1 MVIQYSSPVAES
13 SSLNASSAAPLL
25 QKRFFDRPKR
35 SFDQRKS
42 PRGWSREEM
51 RILTYIRQVLDAEES
66 VHVANNTV
74 ALENSKLVMDTMDEY
89 GVEEA
94 LRIRE
99 SGAES
104 EIVAVAVGPARV
116 QDALRTAL
124 AMGVDRAIHVET
136 DARLDAI
143 ALSKVLAQIAEQ
155 EQATLIFS
163 GGQQADWDSH
173 ALAAAT
179 AERLSWPQATW
190 VSALE
195 LKGNTLT
202 GKHDVDEGSE
212 TFTLELPAVITT
224 QQGLNEPR
232 YPTLPNIMKS
242 KKKELRKDS
251 LDQFNI
257 TPKLNFK
264 GAEIQVKN
272 RRNKILDGKDAPGA
286 AAQLVDLLR
295 NEAKVIA

>member
-1 MVIQYSSPVAES
+1 
-13 SSLNASSAAPLL
+13 
-25 QKRFFDRPKR
+25 
-35 SFDQRKS
+35 
-42 PRGWSREEM
+42 M
-51 RILTYIRQVLDAEES
+51 RILTYLRQVLDAEES
-66 VHVANNTV
+66 VHVANNAV

-94 LRIRE
+94 LRLRE
-99 SGAES
+99 SGIEA
-104 EIVAVAVGPARV
+104 EIVAVAIGPARV

-136 DARLDAI
+136 DIRLDPI
-143 ALSKVLAQIAEQ
+143 ALSKVLAQIAQQ
-155 EQATLIFS
+155 EDATLILS

-173 ALAAAT
+173 ALGAAT
-179 AERLSWPQATW
+179 AERLHWPQATW
-190 VSALE
+190 TSALE
-195 LKGNTLT
+195 LKGTTLT

-242 KKKELRKDS
+242 KKKELRKES
-251 LDQFNI
+251 LDLFNV
-257 TPKLNFK
+257 TPKLKFVS
-264 GAEIQVKN
+264 AEIQVKN
-272 RRNKILDGKDAPGA
+272 RLNKILDGKDVPA
-286 AAQLVDLLR
+286 AASQLVDLLR

>member
-1 MVIQYSSPVAES
+1 
-13 SSLNASSAAPLL
+13 
-25 QKRFFDRPKR
+25 
-35 SFDQRKS
+35 
-42 PRGWSREEM
+42 M

-94 LRIRE
+94 LRLRE

-136 DARLDAI
+136 DVRLDAI

-155 EQATLIFS
+155 EHATLIFS

-179 AERLSWPQATW
+179 AERLNWPQATW
-190 VSALE
+190 ATALE

-242 KKKELRKDS
+242 KKKSSAKNLSTNSTLRQS
-251 LDQFNI
+251 LSSLV
-257 TPKLNFK
+257 PKSRSK
-264 GAEIQVKN
+264 TAST
-272 RRNKILDGKDAPGA
+272 RSST
-286 AAQLVDLLR
+286 
-295 NEAKVIA
+295 AKMSLQPPHSSSTFSATKQG

>member
-1 MVIQYSSPVAES
+1 
-13 SSLNASSAAPLL
+13 
-25 QKRFFDRPKR
+25 
-35 SFDQRKS
+35 
-42 PRGWSREEM
+42 M

-66 VHVANNTV
+66 VRVTNNAV
-74 ALENSKLVMDTMDEY
+74 ALESSKLVMDTMDEY

-94 LRIRE
+94 LRLRE
-99 SGAES
+99 AGAEA

-124 AMGVDRAIHVET
+124 AMGADRAIHVET
-136 DARLDAI
+136 DSRLDAI
-143 ALSKVLAQIAEQ
+143 ALSKVLAQIAQRE
-155 EQATLIFS
+155 EASLIFS

-179 AERLSWPQATW
+179 AERLNWPQATW
-190 VSALE
+190 TSTLE
-195 LKGNTLT
+195 LKGTTLT

-257 TPKLNFK
+257 APKLDLIR
-264 GAEIQVKN
+264 AEIQVKN
-272 RRNKILDGKDAPGA
+272 RLNKILDGKDAPTA